1 MKERSGKDSN
11 VEFQSGTTKKSTP
24 VAKPKPRP
32 KVTTKLG
39 DFTGRAPSKDY
50 TNQPIRKPMQADRK
64 LATTYTGKVY
74 NPEPKAKRP
83 TKNLPLSG
91 KQKRMDKGRS
101 RLNPFI
107 TYGETKKKCEEIISE
122 FCKKNTNLNSISL
135 RYFNPIGAHKSA
147 LIGELPNGVPQNLV
161 PYITQTAIGLR
172 KELTIFGS
180 DYPTRDGT
188 CIRDY
193 IHVMDLA
200 EGHVK
205 ALEYLFENKSIIMNF
220 QNRLRF

>member
-1 MKERSGKDSN
+1 MTKQYMKERSGADSN

-32 KVTTKLG
+32 EFK
-39 DFTGRAPSKDY
+39 GRAPSKDY

-107 TYGETKKKCEEIISE
+107 TYGETKKKKPPLS
-122 FCKKNTNLNSISL
+122 F
-135 RYFNPIGAHKSA
+135 KSPGGTKGGSDA
-147 LIGELPNGVPQNLV
+147 LYRVPQLS
-161 PYITQTAIGLR
+161 R
-172 KELTIFGS
+172 
-180 DYPTRDGT
+180 
-188 CIRDY
+188 
-193 IHVMDLA
+193 
-200 EGHVK
+200 
-205 ALEYLFENKSIIMNF
+205 NKKKK
-220 QNRLRF
+220 LKT